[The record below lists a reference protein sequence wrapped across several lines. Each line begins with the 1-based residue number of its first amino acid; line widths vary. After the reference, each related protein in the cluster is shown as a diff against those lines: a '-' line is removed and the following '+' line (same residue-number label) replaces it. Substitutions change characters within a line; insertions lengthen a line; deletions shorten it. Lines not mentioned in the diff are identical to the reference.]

1 MIYRRTSPA
10 SQSNFT
16 TPSQIIND
24 MDNHKQTVENIDQL
38 FLWAMKE
45 YLSSNVKESMPMFK
59 KRFKET
65 I

>member
-10 SQSNFT
+10 SQSKFT
-16 TPSQIIND
+16 APSQIVND

-45 YLSSNVKESMPMFK
+45 YLSSQVKK
-59 KRFKET
+59 NHCQC
-65 I
+65 